1 MRAEHLGRIEN
12 VVCTFCGC
20 LCDDIVVEVED
31 NRITAVKKA
40 CAHGK
45 SLFLNA
51 HTAARQPTIEGTE
64 VEWPSAIEAAAR
76 VLTDAANPLIYGL
89 SSTASEAQRK
99 AIALADLLG
108 ATIDST
114 SSVCHGPTTIGIQS
128 QGESTCT
135 LGEVKHRSDLVIFW
149 GCNPAEAH
157 PRHFARYSVSARGKL
172 TPRGRRDRTV
182 VGVDVR
188 PTASFKRADIF
199 LQVRPG
205 SDYEILVTLR
215 ALLKGEALDVTEVG
229 GVSVRQLQ
237 DLMERMKGCRFGV
250 VFFGMGVTQTGGK
263 AQNIS
268 ELLTLVAEL
277 NAHTRFTAMA
287 MRGHGN
293 VAGIDLTLTWQ
304 TGYPFAVSLARGYP
318 QYNPGEFTAVDVL
331 ARREAD
337 AALIIASDPVAH
349 FPRQAS
355 QWLSQIPTIVLDPE
369 ENLTARDAR
378 VFLPT
383 AAYGI
388 SAAGTAYRM
397 DNIPLPLKKL
407 VDSPRP
413 TDEQVLDWIIERVKT
428 CSG

>member
-1 MRAEHLGRIEN
+1 MRIEN
-12 VVCTFCGC
+12 VVCPFCGC

-31 NRITAVKKA
+31 NRITGAKRA
-40 CAHGK
+40 CANGR

-51 HTAARQPTIEGTE
+51 HAQAKQPTVDGEE
-64 VEWPSAIEAAAR
+64 VKWPQAMDAAAR
-76 VLTDAANPLIYGL
+76 ILTDATSPLIYGL

-128 QGESTCT
+128 QGEPTCT
-135 LGEVKHRSDLVIFW
+135 LGEIKHRADLVIFW

-157 PRHFARYSVSARGKL
+157 MRHFARYSVSARGSL
-172 TPRGRRDRTV
+172 TPQGRKDRTV
-182 VGVDVR
+182 VVVDVR
-188 PTASFKRADIF
+188 PTRSSRNADIF
-199 LQVRPG
+199 LQSRPG
-205 SDYEILVTLR
+205 FDYEVLTALR

-229 GVSVRQLQ
+229 GVTVAQLT
-237 DLMERMKGCRFGV
+237 DLLERMKSCRFGV
-250 VFFGMGVTQTGGK
+250 IFFGMGVTQTGGK
-263 AQNIS
+263 YLNIA
-268 ELLTLVAEL
+268 ELLALVAEL

-293 VAGIDLTLTWQ
+293 VAGADCTLTWQ
-304 TGYPFAVSLARGYP
+304 TGYPFAVNLARGYP

-331 ARREAD
+331 ARGEAD

-349 FPRQAS
+349 FPHEAAQR
-355 QWLSQIPTIVLDPE
+355 LSQIPTIVLDPE
-369 ENLTARDAR
+369 VNLTARVAR
-378 VFLPT
+378 VVLPT
-383 AAYGI
+383 ATYGV

-397 DNIPLPLKKL
+397 DNVPLPLKKV

-413 TDEQVLDWIIERVKT
+413 TDEQVLDWMIERVKT
-428 CSG
+428 

>member
-1 MRAEHLGRIEN
+1 MRIEN
-12 VVCTFCGC
+12 VVCPFCGC
-20 LCDDIVVEVED
+20 LCDDIIVEVED

-40 CAHGK
+40 CANGR

-51 HTAARQPTIEGTE
+51 HTQAAQPMVDGKE
-64 VEWPSAIEAAAR
+64 VEWPQAI
-76 VLTDAANPLIYGL
+76 DAAVRILTGAACPLIYGL

-128 QGESTCT
+128 RGEPTCT
-135 LGEVKHRSDLVIFW
+135 LGEIKHRADLVIFW

-157 PRHFARYSVSARGKL
+157 QRHFSRYSVSARGKL
-172 TPRGRRDRTV
+172 TSQGRKDRTV
-182 VGVDVR
+182 VVVDVR
-188 PTASFKRADIF
+188 PTASSKRADTL

-205 SDYEILVTLR
+205 RDFDVLNALR
-215 ALLKGEALDVTEVG
+215 ALLKGQDLDVDEVG
-229 GVSVRQLQ
+229 GVSTAQLR
-237 DLMERMKGCRFGV
+237 DLVERMKNCRFGV
-250 VFFGMGVTQTGGK
+250 IFFGMGVTQTGGK
-263 AQNIS
+263 HLNVT

-293 VAGIDLTLTWQ
+293 VAGADSTLTWQ
-304 TGYPFAVSLARGYP
+304 TGYPFAVNLARGYP

-331 ARREAD
+331 ARQEAD

-349 FPRQAS
+349 FPHQAA
-355 QWLSQIPTIVLDPE
+355 QWLSRIPTIVLDPE
-369 ENLTARDAR
+369 MNLTAQVAR
-378 VFLPT
+378 VVLPT
-383 AAYGI
+383 ATYGV

-397 DNIPLPLKKL
+397 DNVPLPLKKI
-407 VDSPRP
+407 VDSPRS
-413 TDEQVLDWIIERVKT
+413 TDEQVLDWMIARVKT
-428 CSG
+428 

>member
-1 MRAEHLGRIEN
+1 MRIEN
-12 VVCTFCGC
+12 VVCPFCGC

-31 NRITAVKKA
+31 NRITAAKKA
-40 CAHGK
+40 CANGR

-51 HTAARQPTIEGTE
+51 HTQAKQPTVDGEE
-64 VEWPSAIEAAAR
+64 VKWPQAMDAAAR
-76 VLTDAANPLIYGL
+76 ILTDATSPLIYGL

-128 QGESTCT
+128 QGEPTCT
-135 LGEVKHRSDLVIFW
+135 LGEIKHRADLVIFW

-157 PRHFARYSVSARGKL
+157 QRHFARYSVSARGKL
-172 TPRGRRDRTV
+172 TPQGRRDRTV

-188 PTASFKRADIF
+188 ATASFRRADIF

-205 SDYEILVTLR
+205 CDFEVLSALR
-215 ALLKGEALDVTEVG
+215 ALLKDRDLDVDEVG
-229 GVSVRQLQ
+229 GVSVAQLQ
-237 DLMERMKGCRFGV
+237 DLVGRMKDCRFGV
-250 VFFGMGVTQTGGK
+250 IFFGMGVTQTGGK
-263 AQNIS
+263 YLNIA
-268 ELLTLVAEL
+268 ELLALVAEL
-277 NAHTRFTAMA
+277 NAHTRFTAMP

-293 VAGIDLTLTWQ
+293 VAGADSTLTWQ
-304 TGYPFAVSLARGYP
+304 TGYPFAVNLARGYP

-331 ARREAD
+331 ARGEAD

-349 FPRQAS
+349 FPHEAAQR
-355 QWLSQIPTIVLDPE
+355 LSQIPTIVLDPE
-369 ENLTARDAR
+369 VNLTARAAR
-378 VFLPT
+378 VVLPT
-383 AAYGI
+383 ATYGI

-397 DNIPLPLKKL
+397 DNVPLPLKKV

-413 TDEQVLDWIIERVKT
+413 TDEQVLDWMIERVKT
-428 CSG
+428 CSA

>member
-1 MRAEHLGRIEN
+1 MRIEN

-31 NRITAVKKA
+31 NHITAAKKA
-40 CAHGK
+40 CGHGR

-51 HTAARQPTIEGTE
+51 HTQARQPTIDGQE
-64 VEWPSAIEAAAR
+64 VEWPQAMDEVAR
-76 VLTDAANPLIYGL
+76 ILSDAANPLIYGL

-114 SSVCHGPTTIGIQS
+114 SSVCHGPTTLGIQS

-135 LGEVKHRSDLVIFW
+135 LGEVKHRADLVIFW
-149 GCNPAEAH
+149 GCNPTAAH
-157 PRHFARYSVSARGKL
+157 QRHFARYSVTARGKL
-172 TPRGRRDRTV
+172 TPQGRKDRTI

-188 PTASFKRADIF
+188 PTASFKTADIF

-205 SDYEILVTLR
+205 ADYEVLTVLR

-229 GVSVRQLQ
+229 GVPVAQLE
-237 DLMERMKGCRFGV
+237 DLVARMKSCRFGI

-263 AQNIS
+263 YLNIS
-268 ELLTLVAEL
+268 EVLTLVAEL

-293 VAGIDLTLTWQ
+293 VAGIDYTLTWQ
-304 TGYPFAVSLARGYP
+304 TGYPFAVNLARGYP

-331 ARREAD
+331 ARQEAD

-349 FPRQAS
+349 FPRQAA
-355 QWLSQIPTIVLDPE
+355 QWLSQIPTVVLDPE
-369 ENLTARDAR
+369 ENLTAREAR

-383 AAYGI
+383 AMYGI

-397 DNIPLPLKKL
+397 DNVPLPLKKV

-413 TDEQVLDWIIERVKT
+413 TDEQVLDWIIERVKA
-428 CSG
+428 CSA